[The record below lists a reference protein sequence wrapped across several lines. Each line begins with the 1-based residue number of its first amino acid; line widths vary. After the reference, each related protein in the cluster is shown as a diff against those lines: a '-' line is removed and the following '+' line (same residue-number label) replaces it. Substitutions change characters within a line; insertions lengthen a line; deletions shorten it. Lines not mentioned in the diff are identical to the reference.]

1 MSINFLDEYLLY
13 KIMDYI
19 LDNKTSINF
28 LLSCKYFKNIFY
40 KHGYIKHIKTGNL
53 IDIDKYNFYLTCINH
68 QNTVDSI
75 QMMNTF
81 DPMCWIP
88 FWPRVVFFNYC
99 NITSDIKPSKPT
111 KTKILYLLNN
121 RNNKKII
128 VDWKMFPNLER
139 LEVSNFNFNLENTN
153 QCKKLI
159 NINIKK

>member
-1 MSINFLDEYLLY
+1 
-13 KIMDYI
+13 MDYI

-121 RNNKKII
+121 RNNKNNYKY
-128 VDWKMFPNLER
+128 MLLLF
-139 LEVSNFNFNLENTN
+139 EVL
-153 QCKKLI
+153 
-159 NINIKK
+159 

>member
-1 MSINFLDEYLLY
+1 
-13 KIMDYI
+13 MDYI